1 MTRLFRWLTRV
12 GYVLTL
18 WLAVGAAHALAPDDI
33 GTLSDTAA
41 IDAAEAAQMSG
52 ADTARLINAR
62 YAKTVPR
69 CFGES
74 PTYECSGLLLRV
86 APPNGVGN
94 TFWRQSPAETAA
106 GYAELTYV
114 RRDTPAARPPASVG
128 FVLADRPTAA
138 GNEKPYSL
146 MCGCPPYGQT
156 LPTCAACARS
166 PNAVGVSLWN
176 VNTPATLDVE
186 AIYFDVSA
194 GGQLMQAL
202 RYQND
207 YFAATGQWVPI
218 LRASLA
224 GGEGTAFGF
233 DERDQLMWGFTVV
246 KDLEARYAD
255 TRMVCPGNT
264 PGYQCSGVLFRVTG
278 YSAGARAWN
287 PSAAGARD
295 GALSWSYARR
305 DMNMT
310 NALYADAGMLLHE
323 LRYPSTYTPQWR
335 CAYARDAGT
344 AGTPGRCSLPGAMP
358 ASVAGFQALVTAR
371 QSIRGTHN
379 EIILASWP
387 LNIPNDLP
395 LQAFF
400 YQFDTLRTNAQSI
413 QQDYM
418 GRTGHFMPV
427 VAMRLPMAPGSVFRY
442 VPSEQT
448 GAMSTT
454 AVGN

>member
-18 WLAVGAAHALAPDDI
+18 WLVAGAAHALAPDDT
-33 GTLSDTAA
+33 GTLSDTVA

-52 ADTARLINAR
+52 ADTARLINMR

-69 CFGES
+69 CFVAS
-74 PTYECSGLLLRV
+74 STYECSGVLLRV
-86 APPNGVGN
+86 PPPNGVGS

-106 GYAELTYV
+106 GYAEITYV
-114 RRDTPAARPPASVG
+114 RRDTPAARPPGSVG
-128 FVLADRPTAA
+128 FVLADRPSAA

-176 VNTPATLDVE
+176 VNTPAALDVE
-186 AIYFDVSA
+186 AIYYDVSA

-218 LRASLA
+218 LRASLT
-224 GGEGTAFGF
+224 GGDGTAFGF

-246 KDLEARYAD
+246 RDLEARYAD

-264 PGYQCSGVLFRVTG
+264 PGYQCSGVLIRVTG
-278 YSAGARAWN
+278 SGPTFRSWN
-287 PSAAGARD
+287 PSPAAVRD
-295 GALSWSYARR
+295 GAVSWSYVRR

-310 NALYADAGMLLHE
+310 ATAGTGPGLLLHE
-323 LRYPSTYTPQWR
+323 LQYPSAYTPQWR
-335 CAYARDAGT
+335 CAYAVNGST
-344 AGTPGRCSLPGAMP
+344 SGTPGRCTRPGALP
-358 ASVAGFQALVTAR
+358 ATAAGFQAFVTAR
-371 QSIRGTHN
+371 QSIRGPHN
-379 EIILASWP
+379 EIILPAWP
-387 LNIPNDLP
+387 QNIPDDLP
-395 LQAFF
+395 LQGIF
-400 YQFDTLRTNAQSI
+400 YTVDTSRSGAQSI

-418 GRTGHFMPV
+418 GTTGHFMPV
-427 VAMRLPMAPGSVFRY
+427 LSVRLTMAPGAIFRF
-442 VPSEQT
+442 VPAEQT
-448 GAMSTT
+448 GATSTT
-454 AVGN
+454 AIGN